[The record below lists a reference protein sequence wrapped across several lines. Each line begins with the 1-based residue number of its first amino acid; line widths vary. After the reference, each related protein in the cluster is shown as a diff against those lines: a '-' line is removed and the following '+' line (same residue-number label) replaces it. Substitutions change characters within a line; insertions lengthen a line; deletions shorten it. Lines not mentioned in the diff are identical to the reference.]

1 MPRLKFE
8 NHIKE
13 IKLLQKIQEFLDSGS
28 LNIKTRKYQGF
39 NESSTIVLELN
50 KINTLKKFVDKYN
63 NSDLFKF
70 YTKKLLDFKD
80 WSIIINLYYLGY
92 HLLPNGKT
100 LIYKIKSRMNNY
112 RLSTNTIK
120 NNAVKIENLETEIKD
135 VFSMSA
141 PYEIKNGIRLYSG
154 TNKWVSDSIKLKVID
169 NLGNE
174 LYFDSISK
182 CSLSLNISRS
192 KIKDCIVKGKIYKKF
207 SFNLN

>member
-1 MPRLKFE
+1 
-8 NHIKE
+8 
-13 IKLLQKIQEFLDSGS
+13 
-28 LNIKTRKYQGF
+28 
-39 NESSTIVLELN
+39 
-50 KINTLKKFVDKYN
+50 
-63 NSDLFKF
+63 
-70 YTKKLLDFKD
+70 
-80 WSIIINLYYLGY
+80 
-92 HLLPNGKT
+92 
-100 LIYKIKSRMNNY
+100 MNNY